1 MPKKVIWTEA
11 KREKVIIALKFG
23 ATNAELAVEFKTTPK
38 AIERMLNNYGYGKY
52 RKEKKV
58 IVSDEI
64 LIKEVKR
71 KRVTR
76 TEADQLIKYLGAQL
90 YNNFKVEKLDEP
102 KCRRVNKGKPEE
114 FSVLDI
120 GDVHGGMINKTYDNK
135 NCKTI
140 TTYNNEIFFQEIN
153 NLKRGIT
160 TIHRILSNSYQLRKL
175 YINILG
181 DIITNDRIFPEQV
194 FEIEECVGRQMWRII
209 PAFAQFFKDLLN
221 VYAEIEV
228 NCVVGNHGR
237 SQFQYEEPVEN
248 NFEYFIYKTWEKQFK
263 DSKRIK
269 INVPDSRRA
278 IVKIGVW
285 RHLLEHG
292 DAIKGQ
298 SENSLEK
305 QINDLYREMGGFD
318 CMHIGH
324 FHQLREREISDKVIV
339 KQNGCW
345 IWKDNYAFKHFK
357 KYSVPRQHFFGC
369 NKKRVET
376 WSYKL
381 DLRN

>member
-1 MPKKVIWTEA
+1 MANKWTKEKRDKVIF
-11 KREKVIIALKFG
+11 ALKFG
-23 ATNAELAVEFKTTPK
+23 ATNEQLATEFKTTPK
-38 AIERMLNNYGYGKY
+38 AIERMINNYGYGKY
-52 RKEKKV
+52 RKEAKV
-58 IVSDEI
+58 TTPASEI
-64 LIKEVKR
+64 LIQEVKR

-76 TEADQLIKYLGAQL
+76 AEADQLIKYFGAQM
-90 YNNFKVEKLDEP
+90 YNQFQAVKLPEP
-102 KCRRVNKGKPEE
+102 KCKAFKDKPEE
-114 FSVLDI
+114 YSVLDI
-120 GDVHGGMINKTYDNK
+120 SDVHVGMINQTYDN
-135 NCKTI
+135 NTCKTV
-140 TTYNNEIFFQEIN
+140 TTYNNQIFMEELG
-153 NLKRGIT
+153 NLQQAISD
-160 TIHRILSNSYQLRKL
+160 IHAILSSSYSLKKI

-194 FEIEECVGRQMWRII
+194 FEIEECVGRQMWRVI
-209 PAFAQFFKDLLN
+209 PAFAQFFINLLN
-221 VYAEIEV
+221 IYEEVEV

-248 NFEYFIYKTWEKQFK
+248 NFEYFVYKTWQKQFQ

-278 IVKIGVW
+278 VVKIGPW

-369 NKKRVET
+369 NKKRLET
-376 WSYKL
+376 WNYKL
-381 DLRN
+381 DLRS

>member
-1 MPKKVIWTEA
+1 MANKWTKEKRDKVIF
-11 KREKVIIALKFG
+11 ALKFG
-23 ATNAELAVEFKTTPK
+23 ATNEELATEFKTTPK
-38 AIERMLNNYGYGKY
+38 AIERMINNYGYGKY
-52 RKEKKV
+52 RREVKKV
-58 IVSDEI
+58 ESSEI
-64 LIKEVKR
+64 LIQEVKR

-76 TEADQLIKYLGAQL
+76 AEADQLIKYFGAQM
-90 YNNFKVEKLDEP
+90 YNQFQSVKLPEP
-102 KCRRVNKGKPEE
+102 KCKAFKDKPEE
-114 FSVLDI
+114 YSVLDI
-120 GDVHGGMINKTYDNK
+120 SDVHVGMINQTYDN
-135 NCKTI
+135 NTCKTV
-140 TTYNNEIFFQEIN
+140 TTYNNQIFMEELG
-153 NLKRGIT
+153 NLQQAISD
-160 TIHRILSNSYQLRKL
+160 IHAILSSSYSLKKI

-194 FEIEECVGRQMWRII
+194 FEIEECVGRQMWRVI
-209 PAFAQFFKDLLN
+209 PAFAQFFINLLN
-221 VYAEIEV
+221 IYEEVEV

-248 NFEYFIYKTWEKQFK
+248 NFEYFVYKTWQKQFQ

-278 IVKIGVW
+278 VVKIGPW

-369 NKKRVET
+369 NKKRLET
-376 WSYKL
+376 WNYKL
-381 DLRN
+381 DLRS